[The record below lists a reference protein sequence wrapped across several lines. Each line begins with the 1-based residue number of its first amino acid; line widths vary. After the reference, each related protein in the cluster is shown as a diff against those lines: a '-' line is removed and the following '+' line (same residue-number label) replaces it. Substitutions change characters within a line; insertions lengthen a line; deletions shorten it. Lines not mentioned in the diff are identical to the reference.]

1 MKNHKL
7 VRVDF
12 YDYIISKRYRSRE
25 DDDDGSRE
33 YGSILISEE
42 FPQVYGVLNLNETG
56 NPGGFEGDS
65 GNDYIRYF
73 FRTAGYPPYKRY
85 ISSGASHKMEQYHRD
100 TYENN
105 DIGLTIATEE
115 TDLDAYKDYSTEIA
129 YTNPEYD
136 SLLVPGVSP
145 LRLLIALAEKEII

>member
-12 YDYIISKRYRSRE
+12 YDYIRSKKYRRDY
-25 DDDDGSRE
+25 DDDESRE

-42 FPQVYGVLNLNETG
+42 FPQVYAVLNLNETG
-56 NPGGFEGDS
+56 TPGGFEGDA
-65 GNDYIRYF
+65 GHDYIKYF
-73 FRTAGYPPYKRY
+73 FRTAGAPPYNRY
-85 ISSGASHKMEQYHRD
+85 MSSEVSRKMEKYHRE

-105 DIGLTIATEE
+105 DVGLTIVAEE

-145 LRLLIALAEKEII
+145 LRLLIDLAEKEII